1 MWGRLKNLV
10 CSVQTYRDL
19 SPNVRLRRQVNRQLQ
34 RRPARSIAE
43 WLKDCQPIGISQ
55 SIAQFAYA
63 ALQRC
68 SGLNFAHVLPTDR
81 LEADLQWTEI
91 CGYDW
96 QLTLCDDIQQQFN
109 VDLSDRL
116 DQIPMETVA
125 DLLLFLQQQICG
137 CLGRS

>member
-10 CSVQTYRDL
+10 SSARTYRDL
-19 SPNVRLRRQVNRQLQ
+19 SPNVGLRRRVNRQLQ
-34 RRPARSIAE
+34 RRPARSIAD
-43 WLKDCQPIGISQ
+43 WLRDYQPLGISQ

-63 ALQRC
+63 ALQRY

-96 QLTLCDDIQQQFN
+96 QLALCDDVQQQFE

-116 DQIPMETVA
+116 DQIPRGTVA
-125 DLLLFLQQQICG
+125 DLLIFLQQHCG

>member
-10 CSVQTYRDL
+10 SSIQTYRDL
-19 SPNVRLRRQVNRQLQ
+19 SPNVGLRRRVNRQLQ

-43 WLKDCQPIGISQ
+43 WLKDYQPIGISQ
-55 SIAQFAYA
+55 SIAQFAYS
-63 ALQRC
+63 ALQRY
-68 SGLNFAHVLPTDR
+68 SGLNFAYVLPTDR

-96 QLTLCDDIQQQFN
+96 QLTLCDDVQQQFE

-125 DLLLFLQQQICG
+125 DLLIFLQQHCS